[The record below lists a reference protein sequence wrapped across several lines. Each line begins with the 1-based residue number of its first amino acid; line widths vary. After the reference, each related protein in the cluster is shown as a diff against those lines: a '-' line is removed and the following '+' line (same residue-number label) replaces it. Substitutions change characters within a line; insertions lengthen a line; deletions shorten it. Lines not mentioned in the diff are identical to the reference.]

1 MHLISTHNVKS
12 ITSLYTLQMRYLL
25 STLNQIPKCLEEL
38 TAAASDAQLKDA
50 FRSHLMEVGL
60 QRERVDQILI
70 ELTSKAVGTKCA
82 VTAALIAAVEK
93 IVRETDRGSVR
104 DAWLV
109 TSAHKIEEFEIA
121 SYHAALQW
129 ALVLGYSYQAS
140 LLETTLAE
148 ERRVDDFLRSIVG
161 TNQSSREGCL
171 IPGVACSLC
180 GKPGWLHLPLSIAV
194 FARMRQMASASA
206 GVGKQNLINH

>member
-1 MHLISTHNVKS
+1 MNAIQPNPVSNESILEPCRKADAFPSLHGGEYMNLISTHNVNS

-38 TAAASDAQLKDA
+38 TDVASDQQLKEA
-50 FRSHLMEVGL
+50 FRSHLMKVGL
-60 QRERVDQILI
+60 QRERIDQILL
-70 ELTSKAVGTKCA
+70 ELTSKVVGKKCA
-82 VTAALIAAVEK
+82 VTAALIATVEK

-109 TSAHKIEEFEIA
+109 ASAHKIEEFEIA

-129 ALVLGYSYQAS
+129 ALVLGYTYQAS

-148 ERRVDDFLRSIVG
+148 ERRADDFL
-161 TNQSSREGCL
+161 C
-171 IPGVACSLC
+171 
-180 GKPGWLHLPLSIAV
+180 SIAE
-194 FARMRQMASASA
+194 RI
-206 GVGKQNLINH
+206 NLAVKAA